1 MSFVFPP
8 PPGPIGPP
16 VFPAVKAAIE
26 QRHALRFRPRRRLT
40 IRLTLGTDAD
50 ALGLFAWM
58 AKNQGRETIV
68 PLPHLARRV
77 TADAAR
83 MATAISIDARD
94 DVFVNALQPLE
105 PDSTGFGYAALTVR
119 QGEALIVDP
128 VNGWQRVYATIG
140 AGSDGLSL
148 EEPLARPVS
157 AGSRIYPAVAGVIR
171 QAARIDHH
179 AGRIVDAVLDID
191 VAAPAYDYAMDGGFA
206 PPGELF
212 DCALPG
218 NDWGPAHAVEFDAGL
233 EQFDTD
239 AAPAWSRRIS
249 ARNPQTLSRRVY
261 ASGAAQIVALRGW
274 VDWLRGRQRAV
285 WVDEQASGIE
295 LAATAMPGDDR
306 LIVRRSNLPA
316 WLGASSTLLIRSA
329 AQPVLRVDAA
339 AVSSRDATT
348 AELLLAAPLATSAPL
363 AHDDASVRIT
373 HALRCRLDHDAVDLV
388 WHTDSL
394 LEVNLTFRALPVDR
408 DTGKLAFSPL
418 PG

>member
-218 NDWGPAHAVEFDAGL
+218 
-233 EQFDTD
+233 
-239 AAPAWSRRIS
+239 WSSSTRMPRRRGRGAS
-249 ARNPQTLSRRVY
+249 ARATRRPCR
-261 ASGAAQIVALRGW
+261 AACTP
-274 VDWLRGRQRAV
+274 
-285 WVDEQASGIE
+285 
-295 LAATAMPGDDR
+295 AAR
-306 LIVRRSNLPA
+306 RRS
-316 WLGASSTLLIRSA
+316 SRYA
-329 AQPVLRVDAA
+329 AGWTGCA
-339 AVSSRDATT
+339 AVNVRCGWTNRRLGSSLPRQPCRETT
-348 AELLLAAPLATSAPL
+348 A
-363 AHDDASVRIT
+363 
-373 HALRCRLDHDAVDLV
+373 
-388 WHTDSL
+388 
-394 LEVNLTFRALPVDR
+394 
-408 DTGKLAFSPL
+408 
-418 PG
+418 